1 MTQPNFDP
9 DFTTRPELSGHFGMV
24 ASTHWLASAVG
35 MAMLERGGNAFDAAV
50 AAGFTLQV
58 VEPHLNGPAGEVP
71 ILIHEAKTGRQQVV
85 CGQGPAPA
93 KATIEHFEGLG
104 LDLIPGTGL
113 TAAVIPSA
121 FDSWMLMLR
130 DHGTMRVRDV
140 LEPAIDYARQGYPVL
155 PQIHSAIAALQQE
168 FTDHWPSSGAI
179 YLPRGAPPEI
189 GSQLTN
195 PAMADTYSRVIAE
208 AEAAGPDRQAQIE
221 AARACWHD
229 GFIAEAIDAFC
240 CTAEVMDSTGQKNKA
255 LLTGDDLVGHRAHW
269 EAPLAYDYH
278 GYRMLKA
285 DAWTQGPAMLQQLAL
300 LKGYDLASLDPYG
313 ADFIHLVTECAKL
326 AFADRDTWY
335 TDPMTDAVPMDAL
348 LSDGYNDARRALI
361 DLSHASADWQPGS
374 PDGLRPT
381 PPHWAASPPAHY
393 PVATVFAG
401 GEPTRDKS
409 GDRVLGTPDKY
420 QPVRGDTCHL
430 DVIDRWGNMV
440 AATPSGG
447 WLQSSPVIPSLG
459 FPLGSRLQMFWLQ
472 RGLPGSLA
480 PGKRPRTT
488 LSPSMALKDGKPYLA
503 FGTPGGDQQE
513 QWPLLVFLRH
523 VHHGLNLQQAID
535 APGFH
540 TEHLIASFWPRPFK
554 PAALALEDRLHAD
567 VITALQRRGHRITMT
582 GDWSLGRVSACS
594 QSRDAAGRLILKAA
608 ANPRGMQGYAVGR

>member
-1 MTQPNFDP
+1 MTQPDFDP
-9 DFTTRPELSGHFGMV
+9 GFTTRPELSGSFGMV
-24 ASTHWLASAVG
+24 ASTHWLASSVG

-50 AAGFTLQV
+50 AAGLTLQV

-71 ILIHEAKTGRQQVV
+71 ILIHEARSGRQQVL

-93 KATIEHFEGLG
+93 KATIEHFESLG

-130 DHGTMRVRDV
+130 DHGTMGVREV
-140 LEPAIDYARQGYPVL
+140 LEPAIHYARQGYPVL
-155 PQIHSAIAALQQE
+155 PQIRSAIAALRAE

-179 YLPRGAPPEI
+179 YLPGGAPPEI
-189 GSQLTN
+189 GSHLTN
-195 PAMADTYSRVIAE
+195 PAMAETYTKVITE
-208 AEAAGPDRQAQIE
+208 AEAAGSGRDAQID

-229 GFIAEAIDAFC
+229 GFIAQAIDEFC
-240 CTAEVMDSTGQKNKA
+240 RSAEVMDSTGQRNKA

-269 EAPLAYDYH
+269 EAPLSYDYH
-278 GYRMLKA
+278 GYQMLKA

-300 LKGYDLASLDPYG
+300 LKGFDLASLDAYG
-313 ADFIHLVTECAKL
+313 ADFIHVVSECAKL

-335 TDPMTDAVPMDAL
+335 TDPTTDPVPMDAL
-348 LSDGYNDARRALI
+348 LSDPYNDARRGLI
-361 DLSHASADWQPGS
+361 DLQQASADWQPGS
-374 PDGLRPT
+374 PDGLTAT
-381 PPHWAASPPAHY
+381 PPQWAANLPADY
-393 PVATVFAG
+393 PVAHVFAG

-409 GDRVLGTPDKY
+409 GDRVLETPDKY

-459 FPLGSRLQMFWLQ
+459 FPLGSRLQMFWLE

-554 PAALALEDRLHAD
+554 PAALALEDRLHPD
-567 VITALQRRGHRITMT
+567 VIAELQRRGHRITMT
-582 GDWSLGRVSACS
+582 GNWSLGRVSACS
-594 QSRDAAGRLILKAA
+594 QSHDADGRLILKAA